1 LELLIFGEEVDLQG
15 FKQSLILGAL
25 ELWLLSCF
33 FEHAFSLIEA
43 IALDQTDNGI
53 ELHRISLSLS

>member
-1 LELLIFGEEVDLQG
+1 LELLIFGEEVNLQG
-15 FKQSLILGAL
+15 FKQSLILGTL

-33 FEHAFSLIEA
+33 FEHAFSLIKA
-43 IALDQTDNGI
+43 ITLNQTDNGI